1 MNNNISL
8 SYIYDVQ
15 FTNTML
21 EFNRSKRT
29 GLKVADQEI
38 SIIARAL
45 SHPARI
51 EILRIL
57 AKQGECTCSQ
67 IEKELSYY
75 AQSTV
80 SQHLGY
86 LRKAELLLAFI
97 DGNKSLYQIN
107 WIRFAKFHKDY
118 SAMYAS
124 FRSDY
129 AKVVYS

>member
-1 MNNNISL
+1 M
-8 SYIYDVQ
+8 V
-15 FTNTML
+15 

-38 SIIARAL
+38 SGIARAL

-57 AKQGECTCSQ
+57 AKQGECNCSQ

-86 LRKAELLLAFI
+86 LRKVDLI
-97 DGNKSLYQIN
+97 MGTIIGNKSIYQIN

-118 SAMYAS
+118 NAMYAG
-124 FRSDY
+124 FRRDY

>member
-1 MNNNISL
+1 MI
-8 SYIYDVQ
+8 
-15 FTNTML
+15 
-21 EFNRSKRT
+21 EFNRSKRA
-29 GLKVADQEI
+29 GLKVSDQEI

-57 AKQGECTCSQ
+57 SKQGECICSQ
-67 IEKELSYY
+67 IEKELPYY

-86 LRKAELLLAFI
+86 LRKADLIMGTI
-97 DGNKSLYQIN
+97 DGNKSYYQIN

-118 SAMYAS
+118 LAMYSNFKADFS
-124 FRSDY
+124 
-129 AKVVYS
+129 KVV